1 MTAEILAFLAR
12 STVVSSIAILVV
24 LALRPIVRSAF
35 GTRIAYAFWLLIP
48 VTLLASALPGPRY
61 DAIIDTPPLASAI
74 KVERAVAAVLL
85 PLPPQSATQA
95 SRPRRMGVAAA
106 VAATWAAGVLFS
118 LGVLLL
124 SQRRYVAKL
133 RLRRPSGDTR
143 VRYAEAEHAS
153 PAVVGLLRPFIVLP
167 LDFERRYTAPER
179 RLILAHERAHIE
191 AWDAQ
196 VNALMSLI
204 QCVYWFN
211 PLFHVARRAFR
222 MDQEFACDERVM
234 QRHGDARRVYGEAML
249 KTQMA
254 VGAMPLACHWPR
266 FEMKSLKRRIAMLAQ
281 SRPSKARRATGATLC
296 AGLVMATA
304 AMTWAAQPQRAA
316 LAADRESATPRR
328 GETAAEALGKQ
339 LVAAVRDQD
348 EGAVRK
354 LLDAGADVNHLL
366 RGKGTPLIVA
376 IREGNH
382 AIVSLLVKAGADVNL
397 SLPGDGSPLIA
408 AATRGDVALINLM
421 ISLGANVN
429 GYVRNDAT
437 PLVAA
442 IRHGNSGSVAALL
455 DADADVNF
463 PAPGDGNPLIAAA
476 SRGDVA
482 LVEDLIARG
491 AQVNGIVPGDETPLI
506 NAAQNNHLDA
516 ARALIARGA
525 DVNLTV
531 ETTLRD
537 GTTVTRSPL
546 SEAHRRNRD
555 EMVQLL
561 KSHGAR

>member
-24 LALRPIVRSAF
+24 LALRPVVRNVF
-35 GTRIAYAFWLLIP
+35 GARISHAFWLLIP

-61 DAIIDTPPLASAI
+61 DAIIGTPPLASAI

-85 PLPPQSATQA
+85 PPLETSMQA
-95 SRPRRMGVAAA
+95 SRPKRVDVAAA

-124 SQRRYVAKL
+124 SQRRYVARL
-133 RLRRPSGDTR
+133 RLRRPSGDMR

-191 AWDAQ
+191 AWDLQ
-196 VNALMSLI
+196 VNALVSLI

-211 PLFHVARRAFR
+211 PLFHVAQRAFR

-281 SRPSKARRATGATLC
+281 SRPSKARRAAGATLC
-296 AGLVMATA
+296 AGLLMATA
-304 AMTWAAQPQRAA
+304 AMTWAAQPQRPAP
-316 LAADRESATPRR
+316 AADHESSTPRR
-328 GETAAEALGKQ
+328 GETAADALGKQ

-348 EGAVRK
+348 ESAVRK

-376 IREGNH
+376 IREGDH
-382 AIVSLLVKAGADVNL
+382 DIVSLLVKSGADVNL

-442 IRHGNSGSVAALL
+442 IRHGNSKSVAALL
-455 DADADVNF
+455 EAGADAKAA
-463 PAPGDGNPLIAAA
+463 APGDGNPLIAAA
-476 SRGDVA
+476 TRGDVP
-482 LVEDLIARG
+482 LMTTLIARG
-491 AQVNGIVPGDETPLI
+491 AEIDGNVPGDETPLI
-506 NAAQNNHLDA
+506 NAAQNNRLEA
-516 ARALIARGA
+516 ARYLIERGA
-525 DVNLTV
+525 DVNLAV
-531 ETTLRD
+531 ESRLRD
-537 GTTVTRSPL
+537 DRIVTRSPL
-546 SEAHRRNRD
+546 SEALRNGHE

-561 KSHGAR
+561 KSHGAK